1 MNFELEPPAP
11 LKQGKAKLRERK
23 EYIKSYLSNAQAIDQ
38 AITRLKEVALL
49 LELEPGPLEGLRKE
63 LNAANIRRYN
73 KQRTKK
79 YATSIS

>member
-1 MNFELEPPAP
+1 MSFELEPPAQP
-11 LKQGKAKLRERK
+11 RKARTVKNK

-38 AITRLKEVALL
+38 AIARLKEVALL

-73 KQRTKK
+73 KQRTKQR
-79 YATSIS
+79 

>member
-11 LKQGKAKLRERK
+11 PKQGKLKPKKGK

-38 AITRLKEVALL
+38 AIARLKEVALL

-63 LNAANIRRYN
+63 LTAANIRRYN
-73 KQRTKK
+73 KQRTKQR
-79 YATSIS
+79 

>member
-1 MNFELEPPAP
+1 MSFELEPTTQSQPSKP
-11 LKQGKAKLRERK
+11 KLKKGK

-38 AITRLKEVALL
+38 AIARLKEVALL

-73 KQRTKK
+73 KQRTKQR
-79 YATSIS
+79 